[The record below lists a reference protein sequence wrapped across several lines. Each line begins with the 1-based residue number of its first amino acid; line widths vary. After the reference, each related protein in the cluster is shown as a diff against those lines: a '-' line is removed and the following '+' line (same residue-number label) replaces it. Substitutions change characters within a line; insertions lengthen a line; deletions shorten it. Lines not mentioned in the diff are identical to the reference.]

1 MNKQAYMKPEIRAV
15 IIQQSGL
22 ICASLTNVDGEG
34 FNYGGAGN
42 GQDNPAQARSG
53 IFEDRDEDL

>member
-22 ICASLTNVDGEG
+22 ICASLTNVEGEG

-42 GQDNPAQARSG
+42 GQYNPAQAP
-53 IFEDRDEDL
+53 